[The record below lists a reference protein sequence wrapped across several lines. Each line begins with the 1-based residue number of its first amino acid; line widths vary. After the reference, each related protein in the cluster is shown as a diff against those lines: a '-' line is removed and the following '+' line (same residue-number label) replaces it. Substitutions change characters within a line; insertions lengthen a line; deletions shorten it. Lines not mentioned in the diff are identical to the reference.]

1 MQIQSPKWLSV
12 TMKCYTK
19 ISCPPLLELLACP
32 ITRSKAFSKVCWE
45 QCQSL
50 KTSPSAPKTN
60 KCMKYLQVSST
71 SFRLY
76 YKAHCCI
83 YCSVRVST
91 LLSKRRRSIL
101 PQAEV
106 MSSRIL
112 HSFLKPPPTIYG
124 QTSRCTRILWKHAKL
139 FAMILTIRGPP
150 RGPPSRQH
158 ARLGDG

>member
-1 MQIQSPKWLSV
+1 
-12 TMKCYTK
+12 MKCYTK
-19 ISCPPLLELLACP
+19 ILCPPSLELLACP
-32 ITRSKAFSKVCWE
+32 ITSFKAFSKACWE
-45 QCQSL
+45 QYQCQSL
-50 KTSPSAPKTN
+50 KSSPSAPKRN
-60 KCMKYLQVSST
+60 RCMKYLQVSST
-71 SFRLY
+71 SFKLY

-91 LLSKRRRSIL
+91 LLSKRRRRIL

-112 HSFLKPPPTIYG
+112 RVFLKPPATIYG
-124 QTSRCTRILWKHAKL
+124 QTSRCIRILRKRTKL
-139 FAMILTIRGPP
+139 FAMISTI